1 MHIVLGGTGHIG
13 SAVANA
19 LLKRREQVTIV
30 GRNREKMR
38 PLQARGAEIAI
49 TDVRDIEA
57 LKSVYRCG
65 DRLFLLNPP
74 ADPSTDVTQ
83 EELKSVA
90 SMLRALDGSGIRKI
104 VAESTF
110 GAQPGEQ
117 IGDLGVL
124 FELEQGLKEC
134 GIPSTIIRGAYYM
147 SNWDSA
153 LESAV
158 SEGVIRTFF
167 PVDLA
172 LPMVAPKDIG
182 EFAAQRMLAPI
193 GQTGLVH
200 VEGPERYSSGQVAAA
215 FATALQRDVTAATI
229 PESDWSATL
238 KQLGYSDP
246 AATSFMNMT
255 RIARKGDFPAA
266 TETVHGTTSLNEYI
280 AALVQAS
287 RPKT

>member
-49 TDVRDIEA
+49 TDILDIEA

-74 ADPSTDVTQ
+74 ADPSTDVAQ
-83 EELKSVA
+83 EERKSVA

-117 IGDLGVL
+117 IGELGVL
-124 FELEQGLKEC
+124 FELEQGLKQC

-147 SNWDSA
+147 SNWDAA
-153 LESAV
+153 LESAR

-182 EFAAQRMLAPI
+182 EFAAQRMLGPI

-200 VEGPERYSSGQVAAA
+200 VEGPERYSSAQVAAA
-215 FATALQRDVTAATI
+215 FASALQRDVVAATI
-229 PESDWSATL
+229 PESDWSVTL
-238 KQLGYSDP
+238 KQLGYSD
-246 AATSFMNMT
+246 AAAISFMNMT
-255 RIARKGDFPAA
+255 RIAREGDFPPLAQ
-266 TETVHGTTSLNEYI
+266 TVHGTTSLNEYI
-280 AALVQAS
+280 
-287 RPKT
+287 

>member
-117 IGDLGVL
+117 IG
-124 FELEQGLKEC
+124 
-134 GIPSTIIRGAYYM
+134 
-147 SNWDSA
+147 
-153 LESAV
+153 
-158 SEGVIRTFF
+158 
-167 PVDLA
+167 
-172 LPMVAPKDIG
+172 
-182 EFAAQRMLAPI
+182 
-193 GQTGLVH
+193 
-200 VEGPERYSSGQVAAA
+200 
-215 FATALQRDVTAATI
+215 
-229 PESDWSATL
+229 
-238 KQLGYSDP
+238 
-246 AATSFMNMT
+246 
-255 RIARKGDFPAA
+255 
-266 TETVHGTTSLNEYI
+266 
-280 AALVQAS
+280 
-287 RPKT
+287 

>member
-38 PLQARGAEIAI
+38 PLQSRGAEIAI
-49 TDVRDIEA
+49 ADVNDIEA

-74 ADPSTDVTQ
+74 ADPATDVTQ
-83 EELKSVA
+83 VERKSVA

-124 FELEQGLKEC
+124 FELEQGLQRC

-153 LESAV
+153 LESAKN
-158 SEGVIRTFF
+158 EGVIQTFF

-200 VEGPERYSSGQVAAA
+200 VEGPERYSSAHVAAA
-215 FATALQRDVTAATI
+215 FAAVLNRDVKAATI
-229 PESDWSATL
+229 PEDEWPATL
-238 KQLGYSDP
+238 KSLGYSDP

-266 TETVHGTTSLNEYI
+266 AETVHGTTSLLDYI
-280 AALVQAS
+280 SALVQAS
-287 RPKT
+287 RPKA

>member
-19 LLKRREQVTIV
+19 LLRRREQVTVV

-38 PLQARGAEIAI
+38 PLQARGADIAI
-49 TDVRDIEA
+49 ADVHDSEG
-57 LKSVYRCG
+57 LKRVYRCG

-74 ADPSTDVTQ
+74 ADPSTDVAQ
-83 EELKSVA
+83 EERKTVA

-124 FELEQGLKEC
+124 FELEQGLKQC

-147 SNWDSA
+147 SNWDGA
-153 LESAV
+153 LESAK
-158 SEGVIRTFF
+158 SEGVIQTFF

-182 EFAAQRMLAPI
+182 EFAAQRMLGPI
-193 GQTGLVH
+193 DQTGLVH
-200 VEGPERYSSGQVAAA
+200 VEGPARYSSAQVAAA
-215 FATALQRDVTAATI
+215 FASVLKREVKAATI
-229 PESDWSATL
+229 AESDWPATL
-238 KQLGYSDP
+238 TQLGYSDA

-255 RIARKGDFPAA
+255 RIAREGDFPPAA
-266 TETVHGTTSLNEYI
+266 DTVHGATSLEEYI
-280 AALVQAS
+280 SALVQTS
-287 RPKT
+287 R